1 MDGKRLLWYR
11 FTMRK
16 LGVLADFCICIFI
29 VLLL

>member
-1 MDGKRLLWYR
+1 MGGKLIFCCR

-16 LGVLADFCICIFI
+16 LGVIADFCIYFLI